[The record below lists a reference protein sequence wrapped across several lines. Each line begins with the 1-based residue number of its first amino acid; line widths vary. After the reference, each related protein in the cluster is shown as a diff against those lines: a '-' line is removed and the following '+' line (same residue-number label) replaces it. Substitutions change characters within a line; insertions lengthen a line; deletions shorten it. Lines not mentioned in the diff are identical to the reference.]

1 MDDTYPLVDLETGY
15 LLQHK
20 TRDSSP
26 ATITRYE
33 HTYKLLHRCLG
44 ETPLDIR
51 SLTTETMQRF
61 AIWLRQTPT
70 EVQRGNT
77 KRSEFSVPGHLK
89 GMRAFIRWLHVAR

>member
-1 MDDTYPLVDLETGY
+1 MDDTYPLVDLEAGY

-20 TRDSSP
+20 ARDSSP

-44 ETPLDIR
+44 GTPLDSR

-61 AIWLRQTPT
+61 AI
-70 EVQRGNT
+70 
-77 KRSEFSVPGHLK
+77 
-89 GMRAFIRWLHVAR
+89 